1 MALATYDDSKT
12 QTRRIIKNIR
22 VRLPKTVCS
31 DAILTMCK
39 GHIPIECKPGIYKAT
54 MNQNGAVS
62 VISEDGRP
70 LGVKPG
76 EFNFIC
82 PYADGETHLG
92 DYGDKKKRWTIT
104 PKDSRLWVKET
115 FQRVHDGL
123 LQKLDPDPESPYW
136 QTVYRADGIPAHWE
150 HYGLNWKPSIFMPR
164 KLSRITLEITG
175 VRVERLQD
183 ISRGDCMSE
192 GCPFPNISMS
202 QPNATNPKKWYSELW
217 ESINGKGSW
226 SKNPWVW
233 VIEFKRL

>member
-1 MALATYDDSKT
+1 MSAPMALAVYDDSKT

-31 DAILTMCK
+31 DAILSMCK

-62 VISEDGRP
+62 VISADGRP

-76 EFNFIC
+76 EFNFVC

-92 DYGDKKKRWTIT
+92 DYGDNKKRWTIT

-115 FQRVHDGL
+115 FRLGHQSLAEPSVI
-123 LQKLDPDPESPYW
+123 
-136 QTVYRADGIPAHWE
+136 YRADDNEVWGGP
-150 HYGLNWKPSIFMPR
+150 WKPSIFMPR
-164 KLSRITLEITG
+164 KFSRITLELTG

-183 ISRGDCMSE
+183 ISRGDCMAE
-192 GCPFPNISMS
+192 GCPFPNIAMS
-202 QPNATNPKKWYSELW
+202 QPNATDPQNWYSELW

-226 SKNPWVW
+226 DKNPFCW
-233 VIEFKRL
+233 VIEFRRL